1 MLDFTF
7 GPLDPFVFSR
17 AFSAKS
23 PVSSGAQ
30 HLSAAATRICFSVLF
45 GLLAVPESLWAE
57 ASALFTAHTLWGL
70 SLVVGAWLVATIIGG
85 PVGVAID
92 ALILG
97 YGLYELWPVVKKV
110 AGDLWEWLRT
120 SYWANNEQ
128 DLKQAGQH
136 FADALGAGGMAA
148 LEAIV
153 LHKAFS
159 RASKSMLEHFPVPE
173 WLEHR
178 FKNVEAQRQKRAA
191 DEPGKRAAD
200 EPSKRAA
207 DDTEGKRNTS
217 LEKRLH
223 SAAGR
228 VLVPAGQ
235 GVGDFPTGL
244 VLGGTLVLVVAG
256 TGIALLAS
264 GSKK

>member
-57 ASALFTAHTLWGL
+57 ASALFTARTLWGL

-110 AGDLWEWLRT
+110 AGDLWDWLKT

-128 DLKQAGQH
+128 DLKQAGQY

-148 LEAIV
+148 LEAIL

-159 RASKSMLEHFPVPE
+159 SASKSMLEHFPVPE
-173 WLEHR
+173 WLEQR
-178 FKNVEAQRQKRAA
+178 FKNVEAQRK
-191 DEPGKRAAD
+191 KRAAD

-207 DDTEGKRNTS
+207 DETEGKRNAS

>member
-1 MLDFTF
+1 
-7 GPLDPFVFSR
+7 
-17 AFSAKS
+17 
-23 PVSSGAQ
+23 
-30 HLSAAATRICFSVLF
+30 LSAAATRICFSVLL
-45 GLLAVPESLWAE
+45 GLLAVPESLWNE
-57 ASALFTAHTLWGL
+57 ASALFTASTLWGL
-70 SLVVGAWLVATIIGG
+70 SLVVGAWVVATIIGG

-92 ALILG
+92 ALILA
-97 YGLYELWPVVKKV
+97 YGLYELWPVLKKV
-110 AGDLWEWLRT
+110 AGGLWDWLKT

-148 LEAIV
+148 LETIV

-178 FKNVEAQRQKRAA
+178 FKNVEAQRRKRAA
-191 DEPGKRAAD
+191 DEPGKRVAEEA
-200 EPSKRAA
+200 
-207 DDTEGKRNTS
+207 EGRRNSS
-217 LEKRLH
+217 LERKLH
-223 SAAGR
+223 SAAGG

-235 GVGDFPTGL
+235 GVGSFPTGL
-244 VLGGTLVLVVAG
+244 VLGGTLALVVAG